1 MEDMNDAM
9 DSGYEDVVAGIREIA
24 DGRGGPK
31 TRNLTSGETA
41 YADWLKNKTPE
52 NLSKAVEAFYPT
64 INSEI
69 TRYSG
74 PKNMLRSQAKI
85 LTIKAIKSFNP
96 MSGAKLNSW
105 IVTNLQPLSR
115 YSVKQRDVKVPEVA
129 ARQAAQV
136 NRAFEDLKDEY
147 GRDPTD
153 EEIADELGITPKRV
167 RDVRRKAVASV
178 PSSAFDEIEGDDASM
193 VPGVV
198 TPSKVPFAQEAVY
211 RELSPED
218 RFIFDS
224 LTGLNGAKHLPA
236 KEVAARL
243 GLSPAAISQRAA
255 RIGNAIA
262 EIVNNA

>member
-1 MEDMNDAM
+1 MQTYDS
-9 DSGYEDVVAGIREIA
+9 SGYEEVVAGIRDIA
-24 DGRGGPK
+24 DGNPGPK

-41 YADWLKNKTPE
+41 YADWLRNKTPE
-52 NLSKAVEAFYPT
+52 NMSKTVEAFYPT

-74 PKNMLRSQAKI
+74 PRNLLRSQAKI

-105 IVTNLQPLSR
+105 IVTNLKPLSR
-115 YSVKQRDVKVPEVA
+115 YSVKQRDIKIPEVA

-136 NRAFEDLKDEY
+136 NRAFEDLRDEY

-167 RDVRRKAVASV
+167 ADVRRKSVASV
-178 PSSAFDEIEGDDASM
+178 SSGSFDEVGEDDMASI
-193 VPGVV
+193 PGV
-198 TPSKVPFAQEAVY
+198 TQTNRLPFAQEAVY
-211 RELSPED
+211 NSLSED
-218 RFIFDS
+218 DKFIFDS
-224 LTGLNGAKHLPA
+224 ITGLNGATQLPA
-236 KEVAARL
+236 KEVARRL
-243 GLSPAAISQRAA
+243 GVSPAAVSQRAA

>member
-1 MEDMNDAM
+1 M
-9 DSGYEDVVAGIREIA
+9 DEFENSGYESVVASIGDLA
-24 DGRGGPK
+24 NGNDFPK
-31 TRNLTSGETA
+31 PKLKNLTSGETA

-52 NLSKAVEAFYPT
+52 NLSKVVESFYPT

-74 PKNMLRSQAKI
+74 PKNLLRSQAKI

-105 IVTNLQPLSR
+105 VVTNLKPLSR
-115 YSVKQRDVKVPEVA
+115 YSVQQRDVKIPEVA

-167 RDVRRKAVASV
+167 RDVRQKAVASV
-178 PSSAFDEIEGDDASM
+178 PSSSFDEMEGDDASAI
-193 VPGVV
+193 PGVV

-211 RELSPED
+211 RDLSPED
-218 RFIFDS
+218 KFIFDS
-224 LTGLNGAKHLPA
+224 ITGLNGAKQLAA
-236 KEVAARL
+236 KDVAARL
-243 GLSPAAISQRAA
+243 GISPAAVSQRAA

-262 EIVNNA
+262 EIVNNG